1 MAREHEG
8 REEHGAGADDSVDD
22 LAGERAGERAGEG
35 VDEGAGDRVLPDVED
50 DLDEE
55 SYQRLARQRRTRLV
69 RQRVVFAVVVA
80 LVLAVGGGAYL
91 VWSDRWQP
99 GGAATPSAAATPSCA
114 PAAPVL
120 LTPGEVTLDV
130 LNGTD
135 RRGLAAAVAG
145 ELRTRGFVVGSVGN
159 APTPTGPGTA
169 LVAYPAG
176 AVQQAVT
183 VAARLPEAQLVED
196 PAATVVTVSLGDGYQ
211 ALLGEDA
218 LVPPVPANAQPAC

>member
-1 MAREHEG
+1 MAREHDG
-8 REEHGAGADDSVDD
+8 REEHEADGVDADDH
-22 LAGERAGERAGEG
+22 
-35 VDEGAGDRVLPDVED
+35 VDERVLPDVED

-55 SYQRLARQRRTRLV
+55 SYRRLAQRRRTRLV

-99 GGAATPSAAATPSCA
+99 GGTATPSAAATPSCA
-114 PAAPVL
+114 PAAPPAL

-145 ELRTRGFVVGSVGN
+145 ELRTRGFVVGTVGN

-169 LVAYPAG
+169 LVTYPAA

-183 VAARLPEAQLVED
+183 VAARLPEVQLVED

-211 ALLGEDA
+211 ALLAEDA
-218 LVPPVPANAQPAC
+218 LVPPVPANAQPTC